1 MIDRISNPQPRP
13 DIYRL
18 WFDHPLLFQEK
29 ARRDDAVRGKE
40 VAKNL
45 AGVSI
50 GQVLGYRFSAVSIV
64 RPHLLLEQQW
74 VINQK
79 AVYSTAGLGVSS
91 SFIKQKAVYIR
102 AGLAVTR
109 LIKEGGI
116 RTRV

>member
-1 MIDRISNPQPRP
+1 MIDRMSNPQPRP

-50 GQVLGYRFSAVSIV
+50 GQVLGCRLSAVSIV
-64 RPHLLLEQQW
+64 RPHLLLEHQS
-74 VINQK
+74 V
-79 AVYSTAGLGVSS
+79 
-91 SFIKQKAVYIR
+91 IKQK
-102 AGLAVTR
+102 
-109 LIKEGGI
+109 GGI
-116 RTRV
+116 